1 MFVHY
6 MQGVVC
12 AASLRCLHGPLV
24 GIPIGVHTHHSARI
38 GHPTRLKIG
47 TLAEPLPAFGCSEE
61 VFAMDILI
69 LAESRLSFRH
79 GHTVQPFAF
88 MIHILV
94 VKYEHGLCVS

>member
-1 MFVHY
+1 M
-6 MQGVVC
+6 
-12 AASLRCLHGPLV
+12 
-24 GIPIGVHTHHSARI
+24 
-38 GHPTRLKIG
+38 
-47 TLAEPLPAFGCSEE
+47 PAFGCSEE